1 MNEEEVNEKMKE
13 MYEMGREMKE
23 KLKKLEQYEA
33 EERRKAKWQPYRE
46 LEAHLAYMHACKTR
60 LQDAA
65 YHQDEADEISDEF
78 DLDLQTH
85 GRASIWDAF
94 EDLENQIEA
103 KEKESLE
110 MYHRLEEE
118 E

>member
-1 MNEEEVNEKMKE
+1 MNEEELKE
-13 MYEMGREMKE
+13 SL
-23 KLKKLEQYEA
+23 LKQWK
-33 EERRKAKWQPYRE
+33 RNAKWQPYRE
-46 LEAHLAYMHACKTR
+46 LEARLAYMHACKTR

-65 YHQDEADEISDEF
+65 YLQDEADEISDEF
-78 DLDLQTH
+78 HLDLQTH

-94 EDLENQIEA
+94 EALENQIEA

-110 MYHRLEEE
+110 MHQRLEEE